1 MISKSTG
8 HSGVSIFPEKEL
20 RQFAESVFVK
30 MGCTVTDAGQ
40 ASDVLLAAD
49 LRGVDSHG
57 VARLPGYVRLWDAGR
72 VSVKPEITV
81 VHQTPST
88 AGINA
93 GGALGLVSAPWAMD
107 LAIKKA
113 EEVGSSVV
121 TVSHSNHYGI
131 AAYHAMRALPHNM
144 IGWSMSNASPLVVPT
159 GGRERMLGTNPM
171 CWAFPAGRYPAVV
184 VDTATSAASNGKLEI
199 AERKGEPIPA
209 GWAVDH
215 SGEVA
220 THAHVLREGGSL
232 LPLGSVGKQAGH
244 KGYALGSVVDLLSG
258 VLSGAGFGPWVPP
271 FVSFLPMPENPP
283 GHGIGHIFGAI
294 RVDAFRIA
302 DQYFSA
308 IDRWIERFKCS
319 EPVNE
324 GQPVLVPGE
333 PELQTHEYRLLKGIP
348 LTRAVA
354 DQLYALADRWSLSR
368 PIPLQ

>member
-1 MISKSTG
+1 MLSKAADQT
-8 HSGVSIFPEKEL
+8 GVSVFAEQEL
-20 RQFAESVFVK
+20 RRFAEAVFVK
-30 MGCTVTDAGQ
+30 MGCQVSDARQ

-49 LRGVDSHG
+49 LRGIDSHG

-72 VSVKPEITV
+72 VSVHPEITI

-88 AGINA
+88 AGIKA

-113 EEVGSSVV
+113 SEVGSSVV

-144 IGWSMSNASPLVVPT
+144 IGWSMTNASPLVVPT

-184 VDTATSAASNGKLEI
+184 VDTATSAAANGKLEM
-199 AERKGEPIPA
+199 AERKGEPIPE
-209 GWAVDH
+209 GWALDRNGGV
-215 SGEVA
+215 S
-220 THAHVLREGGSL
+220 TQAHVLRDGGSL
-232 LPLGSVGKQAGH
+232 LPLGSVGNQAGH

-294 RVDAFRIA
+294 RVDAFRSA
-302 DQYFSA
+302 DQYFAA
-308 IDRWIERFKCS
+308 IDRWIERFKGS
-319 EPVNE
+319 EPVDA
-324 GQPVLVPGE
+324 GHPVLVPGE
-333 PELQTHEYRLLKGIP
+333 PELQMQASRLSKGIP

-354 DQLYALADRWSLSR
+354 DQLYALADRWSLIR
-368 PIPLQ
+368 PVPLQ